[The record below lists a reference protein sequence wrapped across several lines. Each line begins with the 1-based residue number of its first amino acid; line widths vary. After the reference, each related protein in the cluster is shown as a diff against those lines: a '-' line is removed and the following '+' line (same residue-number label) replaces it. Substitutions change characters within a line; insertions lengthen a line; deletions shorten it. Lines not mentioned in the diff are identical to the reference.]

1 MMRSA
6 LRALANGLSDL
17 WLDPGLREDI
27 LGGRPGASKRKKGK
41 RGGEMEGRNGGKGE
55 KKEERRE

>member
-41 RGGEMEGRNGGKGE
+41 REELSKVLVAMRKAAD
-55 KKEERRE
+55 KKD